1 MSQFHQHFT
10 HAFYGC
16 VFCTKFWRQKFQ
28 SCVLGFEFFDAQISY
43 EKRTRKTLMKLTPC
57 CSSLPLSYN
66 FSVSYNFQ
74 QQINIWSKN
83 LILIFL
89 VVLLAQCI
97 AKIMLK
103 AEFTSQYSR
112 EQYHHEFEAFSVWKP
127 SKSSFSMQTLFRTFL
142 VDYIW
147 RKIYKSD
154 LN

>member
-10 HAFYGC
+10 HAFLGAFFVQNFGAKNY
-16 VFCTKFWRQKFQ
+16 KAAFWVWNFLMPQFGMKNA
-28 SCVLGFEFFDAQISY
+28 LI
-43 EKRTRKTLMKLTPC
+43 KRWWNWLHVVHPFLYLT
-57 CSSLPLSYN
+57 YN

-127 SKSSFSMQTLFRTFL
+127 SKSSFFHANIIQNFFGRLHL
-142 VDYIW
+142 AQN
-147 RKIYKSD
+147 
-154 LN
+154 L